1 MIIEKLRNLR
11 GQSIAVRS
19 IVPRWGLATEPPV
32 KLFNREIKGEEELLE
47 PEWKI
52 FISPSFFAKPRRW
65 PISHTRSQTET
76 CSIRHHCSPIDA
88 SHTAYVPN
96 ISCWWLYLFA
106 FLILQRSRLHQ
117 HRYRRTESL
126 RAREIYVL
134 NMHTHTHFS
143 WIYRI
148 PSIQEVPPATH
159 TSLENMKIREEVSF
173 LRFVSR
179 EKIRL
184 ENIETTK
191 ADQVEGEEKTL
202 LCFSWPFCPKFL
214 FQRAQQVNFSFFSA
228 SASTRFWWL
237 HSYGAKHKNFQKKNS

>member
-106 FLILQRSRLHQ
+106 FLILHRSAPPTPLPADGISAGERDLCV
-117 HRYRRTESL
+117 E
-126 RAREIYVL
+126 
-134 NMHTHTHFS
+134 HTHTHTFFMDLPHSLHTRSPTNDTHKPRKYENVRSEFPSFRFTRTDSSRKYWDNKS
-143 WIYRI
+143 WSGRRRRKNFVMLLVALLSKI
-148 PSIQEVPPATH
+148 PLSESPAGQ
-159 TSLENMKIREEVSF
+159 F
-173 LRFVSR
+173 FFF
-179 EKIRL
+179 
-184 ENIETTK
+184 
-191 ADQVEGEEKTL
+191 
-202 LCFSWPFCPKFL
+202 LCFGFDSL
-214 FQRAQQVNFSFFSA
+214 LMTSFVRSE
-228 SASTRFWWL
+228 T
-237 HSYGAKHKNFQKKNS
+237 